1 MKKRITAMALAGIL
15 AVSVLAAGCGRNAEE
30 DADTPKKAET
40 QVDGTEKT
48 EDKNRENVVKPREKT
63 DSSTKGEKEDTFT
76 KSEEDADD
84 ESDSGTSGQQEYKSE
99 EETSDRKENAD
110 SEDNTDGTDDMDDN
124 AEEPAEVQTVTGI
137 IQDISGSTLGI
148 MEADGGVYG
157 FDTGILSGFDD
168 SYHIG
173 DTVTITYEGDTMNP
187 DNAEISH

>member
-30 DADTPKKAET
+30 DADTQKKAET

-84 ESDSGTSGQQEYKSE
+84 ESDSGTSGQQRPH
-99 EETSDRKENAD
+99 TALRTAQ
-110 SEDNTDGTDDMDDN
+110 GLL
-124 AEEPAEVQTVTGI
+124 PV
-137 IQDISGSTLGI
+137 
-148 MEADGGVYG
+148 
-157 FDTGILSGFDD
+157 
-168 SYHIG
+168 
-173 DTVTITYEGDTMNP
+173 P
-187 DNAEISH
+187 WRR

>member
-1 MKKRITAMALAGIL
+1 MKKRITVMALAGIL

-30 DADTPKKAET
+30 DADTQKKAET

-48 EDKNRENVVKPREKT
+48 KDKNRENVVKPREKT

-124 AEEPAEVQTVTGI
+124 AEEHAELQTVTGI

-157 FDTGILSGFDD
+157 FDTDILSGFDD

>member
-30 DADTPKKAET
+30 DADTQKKAET